1 MEIEKLLTTLGF
13 EVEQVAQLKGVV
25 TALGTA
31 AASIAETISKVKRNL
46 KGFGLTI
53 DNFKAVLSTLA
64 MAVDFVA
71 NRFMGFID
79 STVKGVKN
87 LAQQKDLLFDIS
99 EKELQQADE
108 YQVATQKTAL
118 SIDAIKAKIAL
129 GLLPNL
135 TAVIDDFNAWLSVNK
150 ELIAEGLT
158 QVVKWGSKAIL
169 MIRNTV
175 SAISQLIENTI
186 GWKATILGIV
196 AVLAI
201 FKKSMLMAFVA
212 NPVMWV
218 VAAIAGLMVLIGDF
232 MAYLNGGESLFAGFW
247 APAVEWIKSVLAW
260 WNTFY
265 TENKA
270 LLDAM
275 AAAWSHM
282 FEGVTMIFGG
292 FFKYISNAFKLLVG
306 LFSGNT
312 TMMSEAWKGMTD
324 GLIQIWEGLKQY
336 FIGFVASFGVMWN
349 MMVQVIT
356 NVWNIIKTSALALF
370 DWLVDAVKSV
380 VDNVSKIF
388 LAITHYIL
396 APFENAFA
404 LINALFTIFTDDS
417 TSWTE
422 KLGLIFYA
430 IASYLIKPFEAGWQY
445 IKEIFNI
452 SNTDI
457 DKFIDDIANTF
468 NSVTELI
475 KKPFDIAFKWVNE
488 KFGWVISGVTSGLQ
502 KLGILSEDKQGENSL
517 LNISNATGELIA
529 QNLANP
535 NLSNVTTSNNK
546 NIIVNQGSVNVEQ
559 NVMSSDPYQAASLAI
574 NGIND
579 NLTQVL
585 YRSLQSAHSN

>member
-186 GWKATILGIV
+186 GWKAAILGIV

-275 AAAWSHM
+275 AAAWSLM

-370 DWLVDAVKSV
+370 DWLIDAVKSV
-380 VDNVSKIF
+380 VDNVLKIF

-404 LINALFTIFTDDS
+404 LINALFAIFTDDS

>member
-13 EVEQVAQLKGVV
+13 EIEQVVKLKGVV

-31 AASIAETISKVKRNL
+31 AASIAETMSKVKRNL
-46 KGFGLTI
+46 NGFGLTI
-53 DNFKAVLSTLA
+53 DNFKTVLSALA
-64 MAVDFVA
+64 TAVDFVA

-79 STVKGVKN
+79 STVKGAKN
-87 LAQQKDLLFDIS
+87 LAQEKDLLFAIS
-99 EKELQQADE
+99 EKELKQADE

-118 SIDAIKAKIAL
+118 SIDSIKTKIAL

-135 TAVIDDFNAWLSVNK
+135 TAVINDFNAWLNANK
-150 ELIAEGLT
+150 ALIAEGLT
-158 QVVKWGSKAIL
+158 QVVKWGSQAIL
-169 MIRNTV
+169 MIGNTV
-175 SAISQLIENTI
+175 SVISKLIENTV
-186 GWKATILGIV
+186 GWKAAILGVV
-196 AVLAI
+196 AVLAV
-201 FKKSMLMAFVA
+201 FKQSMLMAFVT

-218 VAAIAGLMVLIGDF
+218 VAAIAGLLILVGDF
-232 MAYLNGGESLFAGFW
+232 MAYLDGGESLFASFW

-260 WNTFY
+260 WNAFY
-265 TENKA
+265 TENKT
-270 LLDAM
+270 LLDAI
-275 AAAWSHM
+275 ADAWSHM
-282 FEGVTMIFGG
+282 IDGVLMIFGG
-292 FFKYISNAFKLLVG
+292 FFKYISNVLKLLVG

-312 TMMSEAWKGMTD
+312 TMMSEAWQGMTE
-324 GLIQIWEGLKQY
+324 GLMQIWEGLKQY
-336 FIGFVASFGVMWN
+336 FIGFLASFAVMWN
-349 MMVQVIT
+349 MILQVIT
-356 NVWNIIKTSALALF
+356 NVWNTIKTSALIVF
-370 DWLVDAVKSV
+370 DWLVEAAKSV
-380 VDNVSKIF
+380 VDNLLNIF
-388 LAITHYIL
+388 LAVTHYIL

-404 LINALFTIFTDDS
+404 LINALFAIFTDDS

-445 IKEIFNI
+445 IKDIFNI

-468 NSVTELI
+468 NSITELI

-502 KLGILSEDKQGENSL
+502 KLGILSEDKPGENSL
-517 LNISNATGELIA
+517 LNVSNVTGELIA

-535 NLSNVTTSNNK
+535 NLSNVSSSNNK
-546 NIIVNQGSVNVEQ
+546 SIIVNQGSVNVEQ
-559 NVMSSDPYQAASLAI
+559 NVMTSDPYQAASLAI

-579 NLTQVL
+579 NLNQVL